1 MKTNKLNYVTQK
13 VDTNGN
19 RIEIK
24 INLGDDHHKGHC
36 YFSITGSIWEIGKT
50 KRFKKE
56 PTCSGAIGDIIATKF
71 PEYEIFER
79 LHLCDSKGA
88 PMFAVS
94 NGIYHFANSSKED
107 VMKYL
112 RISESEYNIL
122 SNCINDR
129 TYFSYMLENL
139 GINKKWEM
147 EANEAIKLLENLTG
161 NEFEDD
167 SIRYH
172 YTPLTNEQK
181 TIIEERIA
189 SGYYTAESIRKRKN
203 DEKEAK
209 IKKEIIRVKEE
220 LERDINK
227 LKEVAQ
233 VKIYVLEHGLNI
245 DNFIYYN
252 HSNEGVFNWKSY
264 DTLIKQ
270 EEFDNFMKS
279 IDYSLLPSGITFKME
294 RVV

>member
-1 MKTNKLNYVTQK
+1 
-13 VDTNGN
+13 
-19 RIEIK
+19 
-24 INLGDDHHKGHC
+24 
-36 YFSITGSIWEIGKT
+36 
-50 KRFKKE
+50 
-56 PTCSGAIGDIIATKF
+56 
-71 PEYEIFER
+71 
-79 LHLCDSKGA
+79 
-88 PMFAVS
+88 
-94 NGIYHFANSSKED
+94 
-107 VMKYL
+107 MKYL

>member
-24 INLGDDHHKGHC
+24 INLGDDHHNGHC
-36 YFSITGSIWEIGKT
+36 DFSITGSIWEIGKT

-56 PTCSGAIGDIIATKF
+56 PTRGGAIGDIIASKF
-71 PEYEIFER
+71 PEYEIFDR

-88 PMFAVS
+88 PMYAVS
-94 NGIYHFANSSKED
+94 NRIYHFTNSSKED

-122 SNCINDR
+122 LNCINDR

-139 GINKKWEM
+139 GINKRWEM
-147 EANEAIKLLENLTG
+147 EANEAIKLLENLTD

-167 SIRYH
+167 SIHYH

-189 SGYYTAESIRKRKN
+189 SGYYTIESIKKRQDDK
-203 DEKEAK
+203 KEAE
-209 IKKEIIRVKEE
+209 IKKEIIKVKEQ
-220 LERDINK
+220 LEKDINK
-227 LKEVAQ
+227 LKEEAQ
-233 VKIYVLEHGLNI
+233 VKIYVLEHGFNI

-264 DTLIKQ
+264 GTLIKQ

-279 IDYSLLPSGITFKME
+279 IDYSKLPSGIKFKME
-294 RVV
+294 K

>member
-13 VDTNGN
+13 DDTNGD
-19 RIEIK
+19 RINIK
-24 INLGDDHHKGHC
+24 ISLGDDHHNGHC
-36 YFSITGSIWEIGKT
+36 DFSITGSIWEMDDS
-50 KRFKKE
+50 KRFQKE
-56 PTCSGAIGDIIATKF
+56 PTRGGAIGDIIASKF

-88 PMFAVS
+88 PMYAVS
-94 NGIYHFANSSKED
+94 NGIYHFTNSSKED

-122 SNCINDR
+122 LNFINDP
-129 TYFSYMLENL
+129 TYFSYILENL
-139 GINKKWEM
+139 GINKRWEM

-252 HSNEGVFNWKSY
+252 HLKEGVFNWKSY

-294 RVV
+294 KVV

>member
-1 MKTNKLNYVTQK
+1 MY
-13 VDTNGN
+13 
-19 RIEIK
+19 
-24 INLGDDHHKGHC
+24 
-36 YFSITGSIWEIGKT
+36 
-50 KRFKKE
+50 
-56 PTCSGAIGDIIATKF
+56 
-71 PEYEIFER
+71 
-79 LHLCDSKGA
+79 
-88 PMFAVS
+88 AVS
-94 NGIYHFANSSKED
+94 NGIYHFTNSSKED

-122 SNCINDR
+122 LNFINDP
-129 TYFSYMLENL
+129 TYFSYILENL
-139 GINKKWEM
+139 GINKRWEM

-203 DEKEAK
+203 DEKEVK

-252 HSNEGVFNWKSY
+252 HLKEGVFNWKSY

-294 RVV
+294 KVV